1 MENNIKNKNLSSFG
15 FNNYYITPK
24 GTVINTTNNTEV
36 QKDKLNRFILIDN
49 CGNAKRITQKQIYR
63 KVFETEFSVDTIENL
78 KGEEWKPITNTKGKY
93 YISNYG
99 RVKSYC
105 SYKAIVLKPYLQNNG
120 YLEIKINNKNIKIH
134 QLVAQEFCENR
145 YKGTETKTEVHHKD
159 RNRQNNKS
167 KNLIILS
174 IAEHHK
180 IHQKETKEN
189 E

>member
-1 MENNIKNKNLSSFG
+1 
-15 FNNYYITPK
+15 
-24 GTVINTTNNTEV
+24 
-36 QKDKLNRFILIDN
+36 
-49 CGNAKRITQKQIYR
+49 
-63 KVFETEFSVDTIENL
+63 
-78 KGEEWKPITNTKGKY
+78 
-93 YISNYG
+93 
-99 RVKSYC
+99 
-105 SYKAIVLKPYLQNNG
+105 
-120 YLEIKINNKNIKIH
+120 
-134 QLVAQEFCENR
+134 LVAQEFCENR